1 MSGCQGCST
10 RPCHVCRKCIFRHCQ
25 CGLKRAPVCVE
36 SQACQCVTLS
46 RCRRCHGCTGRAAS
60 HCRCDAHAKHE
71 CLCEELRAME
81 TDERADEDEA
91 ERQRVNWRHALPTV
105 ASHLSDRSATMDSR
119 LLYKMVLRPGAGPRE
134 ILPPSGRRGTQQ
146 DTYLASVDLDPTT
159 VPPTVALRSHA
170 DTIFARGM
178 DNFQYASAQEAAMP
192 SEDLVDYVVHTA
204 SLKAVDVP
212 ELWGSL
218 DASAA
223 IVAAIVADEYTR
235 QLVDEYVAADQ
246 TFPLTSQDALVEC
259 IYELLNGAEG
269 SPDAWADLASGIE
282 SEVRAIFGDDQLAP
296 YDVPQ
301 LIATAM
307 QPLKDASSTDAD
319 DAAWVAWKD
328 ERVRAG
334 LEALQNGAIM
344 SPDGIHVDTTRR
356 TPSYWFCVA
365 VPHGKTTESL
375 SSARYP
381 SYRLAFETKLG
392 LEQRIRL
399 VEDAQQLDGS
409 ARPPMAPTPTLPSST
424 EHPWPA
430 VLSPVPMPST
440 ADVDPFPHVKQV
452 LAKVA
457 LTRRRLT
464 PDQAMAIAAQKE
476 LAQRNAREQPD
487 PSLYIPQTQNK
498 RKAAPK
504 RPAPKRPKRPKPVVA
519 SPNAEV
525 NQDNDDAT
533 AGSDDVTNATD
544 NHEPDDGAHLEQP
557 NTEAVTVNTEI
568 PAAVPDLDAAAR
580 REALA
585 DVASP
590 QSDSTAPNTSSVVAL
605 LVLPDAKEPTDVA
618 AMDNDSDDDDEEDDD
633 ATVEFWCPKC
643 SNDVL
648 HRTKASRRCEYFVRW
663 RMRKIQNGSAPQ
675 LLTTMHDSPET
686 FLAIVEGLPSA
697 SGLIYI

>member
-1 MSGCQGCST
+1 MSGCEGCST

-25 CGLKRAPVCVE
+25 CGLTRAPVCVE

-46 RCRRCHGCTGRAAS
+46 RCRRCHGCQGRAAS

-81 TDERADEDEA
+81 TDDKVDEDEA
-91 ERQRVNWRHALPTV
+91 ERQRVNWRHAIPTV

-134 ILPPSGRRGTQQ
+134 ILPPSGRRGTQH

-159 VPPTVALRSHA
+159 VPPSVALRSHA
-170 DTIFARGM
+170 DAIFARGM
-178 DNFQYASAQEAAMP
+178 DNFQYTSAQEAAMP

-223 IVAAIVADEYTR
+223 IVAAIVADEYAR
-235 QLVDEYVAADQ
+235 QLVDEYMAAGE

-259 IYELLNGAEG
+259 IHELLNGAACR
-269 SPDAWADLASGIE
+269 PDAWTDLASGIA
-282 SEVRAIFGDDQLAP
+282 SEVRVIFGDAQLAA

-301 LIATAM
+301 LIAAAM
-307 QPLKDASSTDAD
+307 QPLKDASSADAD
-319 DAAWVAWKD
+319 DPAWAAWKD
-328 ERVRAG
+328 ERVRVG

-344 SPDGIHVDTTRR
+344 SPDGIHVDTSRR
-356 TPSYWFCVA
+356 APSYWFCVA

-399 VEDAQQLDGS
+399 VEDAQKMDGS
-409 ARPPMAPTPTLPSST
+409 AMPPMMPTPTLPSCSTT

-430 VLSPVPMPST
+430 VLRPVPMPST

-464 PDQAMAIAAQKE
+464 PDEAIAIAAQKE
-476 LAQRNAREQPD
+476 LAERNARNQPAP
-487 PSLYIPQTQNK
+487 PSLYVPHTQSK

-504 RPAPKRPKRPKPVVA
+504 RPAAKRSKRLKPLVANADVAADADEENEQGTDARGGSDETNMATNDQQPDDSAAPELLPNAPVDTESNVAETVATLVDPDTNALDSVA
-519 SPNAEV
+519 SPHS
-525 NQDNDDAT
+525 DAS
-533 AGSDDVTNATD
+533 ASD
-544 NHEPDDGAHLEQP
+544 
-557 NTEAVTVNTEI
+557 
-568 PAAVPDLDAAAR
+568 
-580 REALA
+580 ALSA
-585 DVASP
+585 DE
-590 QSDSTAPNTSSVVAL
+590 D
-605 LVLPDAKEPTDVA
+605 EE
-618 AMDNDSDDDDEEDDD
+618 DDEEDDD

-643 SNDVL
+643 GNDVL

-663 RMRKIQNGSAPQ
+663 RTRKIQDGSAPQ
-675 LLTTMHDSPET
+675 LLTAMHDLPET
-686 FLAIVEGLPSA
+686 FLAIVEGLPST